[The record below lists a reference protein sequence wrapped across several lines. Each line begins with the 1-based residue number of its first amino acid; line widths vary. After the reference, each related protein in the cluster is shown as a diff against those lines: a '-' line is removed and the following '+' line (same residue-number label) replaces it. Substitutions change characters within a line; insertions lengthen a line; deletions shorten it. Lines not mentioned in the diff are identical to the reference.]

1 MTTILTVEDSC
12 TDSVMPKKLPLP
24 EMPLF
29 CPHRK
34 IGSYLLSRLGNE
46 MDFRD
51 TVCSRKHAFISAKL
65 LLVGRSLIYKTPVAS
80 DQ

>member
-1 MTTILTVEDSC
+1 
-12 TDSVMPKKLPLP
+12 
-24 EMPLF
+24 
-29 CPHRK
+29 
-34 IGSYLLSRLGNE
+34 LSRLGNE

-65 LLVGRSLIYKTPVAS
+65 LLVGRSWIYKTPVAS

>member
-34 IGSYLLSRLGNE
+34 IGVVPIEPLGERNG
-46 MDFRD
+46 F
-51 TVCSRKHAFISAKL
+51 S
-65 LLVGRSLIYKTPVAS
+65 
-80 DQ
+80 